1 MHDELSGDISL
12 EPEYHVQERND
23 YQTSANAD
31 EPRQE
36 TRRGAAKDIEEKD
49 SHERAEKFWLSLRS
63 EIPSPKMSAD
73 LRRLRGWSALRNAGA
88 GA

>member
-23 YQTSANAD
+23 HQTSANAD

-36 TRRGAAKDIEEKD
+36 TRRGSAKDIEKED
-49 SHERAEKFWLSLRS
+49 SHESGKSLVDVWKGGAFAE
-63 EIPSPKMSAD
+63 D
-73 LRRLRGWSALRNAGA
+73 
-88 GA
+88 